1 MIILAPFDPAWF
13 KQFADE
19 KIRLEN
25 ALSCLCKIEHIGSTA
40 IPGIAAK
47 PVIDILISI
56 SNLSQHKADLIP
68 KVETLGYQYNPA
80 FEAEF
85 PHRCYFFKNNDTG
98 QRTHQI
104 HMVNDPSA
112 WWAKH
117 ILFRDYLRAH
127 PEKAKAYEAHK
138 QELAKQHDNT
148 LTYAIAKTDF
158 CQAIDREA
166 YFDFKVHQPDVETER
181 LYGYIPQLGCFEI
194 YRQMFQ
200 DPDFVRCYGVRL
212 SDDYIRKILVRDAA
226 YWDQYGFGPFVWF
239 EKGTHHFVGE
249 GGLNHTTVEGQSVIE
264 LTYSLAKDSWGKGY
278 APEIGRYAI
287 QHAFKNLGLESLVCF
302 TMTTNRQSMRVMQKL
317 EFVYEKDF
325 MHADLPHCL
334 YKLYPA
340 G

>member
-1 MIILAPFDPAWF
+1 MIILAPFDPAWS

-85 PHRCYFFKNNDTG
+85 PHRCYFFKNNEAG

-117 ILFRDYLRAH
+117 
-127 PEKAKAYEAHK
+127 
-138 QELAKQHDNT
+138 N
-148 LTYAIAKTDF
+148 
-158 CQAIDREA
+158 
-166 YFDFKVHQPDVETER
+166 
-181 LYGYIPQLGCFEI
+181 
-194 YRQMFQ
+194 
-200 DPDFVRCYGVRL
+200 
-212 SDDYIRKILVRDAA
+212 
-226 YWDQYGFGPFVWF
+226 GFGPFVWF
-239 EKGTHHFVGE
+239 EKGTHHFVAE
-249 GGLNHTTVEGQSVIE
+249 GGLNHTAVEGKLVIE
-264 LTYSLAKDSWGKGY
+264 LTYSLAKD
-278 APEIGRYAI
+278 
-287 QHAFKNLGLESLVCF
+287 
-302 TMTTNRQSMRVMQKL
+302 
-317 EFVYEKDF
+317 
-325 MHADLPHCL
+325 
-334 YKLYPA
+334 
-340 G
+340 